1 MNRFQTVLSNR
12 SRCNYE
18 PIYEPIFIYEPF
30 EEKSVHKHLSLVQKD
45 YKKRKVHKKVH
56 NYEPFSKKGS

>member
-1 MNRFQTVLSNR
+1 MH
-12 SRCNYE
+12 
-18 PIYEPIFIYEPF
+18 EPIFIYEPF
-30 EEKSVHKHLSLVQKD
+30 EEKSVHKHLSFVQKD